1 MKTAKSL
8 LLLATVAG
16 VATAHA
22 QIRITEFA
30 HNMPT
35 SLEFI
40 EFTNV
45 GNSAIDMTGWS
56 FDDSSQ
62 TPGSQDLSGFGSVA
76 AGESVILAENVD
88 ADAFRTA
95 WGLSASVKIVAGLTN
110 NLGGGDE
117 INVYDSLA
125 NLVDRLT
132 YTGSVTGFS
141 RNAPL
146 AELGLN
152 NNANWVQSATGDS
165 FNSYADAFGNLG
177 NPGQYAPVPEPAT
190 MTVLGFAALAAAAR
204 KRRK

>member
-1 MKTAKSL
+1 MKTAKTL
-8 LLLATVAG
+8 LLIASVAG
-16 VATAHA
+16 VATANA

-30 HNMPT
+30 HNMGT

-40 EFTNV
+40 ELTNV
-45 GNSAIDMTGWS
+45 GNAAVDMTGWS

-62 TPGSQDLSGFGSVA
+62 TPGSEDLSVFGMVT
-76 AGESVILAENVD
+76 D

-95 WGLSASVKIVAGLTN
+95 WGLASSVKVFDGLTN

-117 INVYDSLA
+117 INIYDA
-125 NLVDRLT
+125 ATNLVDRLT

-152 NNANWVQSATGDS
+152 NNANWVQSATGDT
-165 FNSYADAFGNLG
+165 FNSYADAFGNIG

-190 MTVLGFAALAAAAR
+190 ITVLAVAALAAAR
-204 KRRK
+204 KLRK